1 MQIMEQPTENIFE
14 LREWE
19 IVPDKTLRCFVE
31 NATNSRYVLPS
42 DLAEILGLAT
52 SSLSNLASG
61 TLKLKVKENTPLRKW
76 MQSQELLPG
85 SARRTHYFSGEDAK
99 TLVQYRMEK
108 NRKRSRPETP
118 ELIQEKKSSQG
129 AVIPAEPEQ
138 NMPATVNSF
147 PNGDAYD
154 FGDDDEIVQMD
165 PMDRMDQV
173 DDLDQMDQIDCD
185 QECQDCQDDDAD
197 FDYFEDFAGEND
209 KVMIDD
215 DDDIDAFL
223 GTSTVTESIVET
235 QLNSQSDKDLP
246 HLTYPLSFDRRK
258 DYTKKYALQG
268 YSISDNLKR
277 EFISLKRFLTSP
289 PVSTNA
295 KPLNDVTVKKRFERV
310 RCFLGFA
317 KDFLGV
323 PADQLTLRL
332 MTVWQPFE
340 SFVEYLRIVRQA
352 SDATRAEMI
361 TGFVMTA
368 KWIYFQQGDRRN
380 PNQIPCIRQAM
391 DVRNRLHNSAK
402 RQRSDKTEDE
412 LKSEGKWLQW
422 EDFLKAT
429 RELRKE
435 FLDTR
440 DPEKRSRPTLESART
455 LHDLLL
461 LTFLST
467 MPSRSSELRLLETIS
482 WGEMMQKPA
491 KMSIKQSVGNQKR
504 DFLVKQPNES
514 YWIYLGNWKL
524 FWKKVHTLLLF
535 RVKFPATYKF
545 D

>member
-1 MQIMEQPTENIFE
+1 MQIMEQPTENTFE
-14 LREWE
+14 SREWE

-31 NATNSRYVLPS
+31 LATDSRYVLPS
-42 DLAEILGLAT
+42 DLAEMLGLAT

-76 MQSQELLPG
+76 MQSQELLPE
-85 SARRTHYFSGEDAK
+85 SARRTHYFSGKDAK

-108 NRKRSRPETP
+108 TRKRSRPETP
-118 ELIQEKKSSQG
+118 ELIQETDSSQG
-129 AVIPAEPEQ
+129 NVISAEPEQ
-138 NMPATVNSF
+138 NMPVTVNSF
-147 PNGDAYD
+147 PDGDAYD
-154 FGDDDEIVQMD
+154 FGDDHEEFVQMD
-165 PMDRMDQV
+165 QEMDQM
-173 DDLDQMDQIDCD
+173 DDLDDLDCD
-185 QECQDCQDDDAD
+185 PDQMDCQDDDAD
-197 FDYFEDFAGEND
+197 FDYFEDFAED
-209 KVMIDD
+209 HHAIIDD

-223 GTSTVTESIVET
+223 GTSTVTETIVET
-235 QLNSQSDKDLP
+235 QLRAQPDHNLP
-246 HLTYPLSFDRRK
+246 HLTYPVSFDRRK

-277 EFISLKRFLTSP
+277 EFISLKRFLTCP

-340 SFVEYLRIVRQA
+340 SFVEYLRIVPQA

-391 DVRNRLHNSAK
+391 DIRNRLHNSAK

-429 RELRKE
+429 RDLRKE

-440 DPEKRSRPTLESART
+440 DPGKRSRPTLESART
-455 LHDLLL
+455 LHDLVL

-467 MPSRSSELRLLETIS
+467 MPSRSSELRLLESIS
-482 WGEMMQKPA
+482 WSEMMQKPA
-491 KMSIKQSVGNQKR
+491 KMSIKQSVANQKR

-524 FWKKVHTLLLF
+524 FWKKVLLVF
-535 RVKFPATYKF
+535 RVKFPATYNF
-545 D
+545 N